1 MSRESWL
8 LIKSNKN
15 FNVNIYRR
23 GLVALIFSL
32 VLSGIIGSYIF
43 YIYLH
48 LPERDYY
55 ATSGVTPPIM
65 LKSMPTPNESS
76 EPLLDPDPPTDDVP
90 RVIPQ

>member
-8 LIKSNKN
+8 LIKQNKN

-23 GLVALIFSL
+23 GLVVLICSL
-32 VLSGIIGSYIF
+32 FLSGVIVGFIF
-43 YIYLH
+43 YVYLH

-55 ATSGVTPPIM
+55 ATSGVTPPII
-65 LKSMPTPNESS
+65 LKPMSAPNESS
-76 EPLLDPDPPTDDVP
+76 EPLMEADPPTDDVP

>member
-8 LIKSNKN
+8 LIRQNKN

-23 GLVALIFSL
+23 GLVALILSL
-32 VLSGIIGSYIF
+32 ILSGIIGAYIF
-43 YIYLH
+43 YIYIN

-55 ATSGVTPPIM
+55 ATSGVTPPVK
-65 LKSMPTPNESS
+65 LKSMPTANESS
-76 EPLLDPDPPTDDVP
+76 EPLLEPDPPTDDVP